1 MRDQATRCNPVKSVF
16 GVTRRVLIYR
26 LPRRREAKAAVLSR
40 RVDVDLLVYSQRIAL
55 SAKIRETA
63 SRKAFSVLGLSIS
76 RETEYTP
83 LASRLIT
90 NEEGNTKHGVSSR
103 GAVR

>member
-55 SAKIRETA
+55 SAKIREIV
-63 SRKAFSVLGLSIS
+63 SRKAFFGPRVIHFS
-76 RETEYTP
+76 RNP
-83 LASRLIT
+83 
-90 NEEGNTKHGVSSR
+90 NTLRWRRV
-103 GAVR
+103 